1 MSQPT
6 KDLEAERKL
15 VELAKIEPAAFGELF
30 DMYYQTILGYV
41 IRRTGDV
48 ALAEDLVSET
58 FIKALKKLPGFT
70 WQGTSV
76 EAWLFT
82 IATNEIRM
90 HFRKKR
96 FILSLDE
103 LFEQKGYEM
112 PDEQTDLTAELQE
125 AEEKLSRQALF
136 LQAQKMIAQL
146 PTKYQEVLVLRFG
159 QNKKIAEIAI
169 ILNKREGTVKSLI
182 SRGLG
187 LLRRH
192 FSKTKMQ
199 PNMLKSIV
207 PHEGRE

>member
-15 VELAKIEPAAFGELF
+15 VELAKTEPAAFGELF
-30 DMYYQTILGYV
+30 DTYYQILLGYT
-41 IRRTGDV
+41 IRRTGDI

-70 WQGTSV
+70 WQGVSI

-90 HFRKKR
+90 HFRKRR
-96 FILSLDE
+96 FSLSLDE
-103 LFEQKGYEM
+103 LFEQTGYEI
-112 PDEQTDLTAELQE
+112 PDETTDLAAELQE
-125 AEEKLSRQALF
+125 AQEKLSRQALF
-136 LQAQKMIAQL
+136 LQAQKAIAQL
-146 PTKYQEVLVLRFG
+146 PIKYQEVLVLRFG
-159 QNKKIAEIAI
+159 QNKKISEIAA
-169 ILNKREGTVKSLI
+169 ILGKREGTVKSLL
-182 SRGLG
+182 SRGLSQ
-187 LLRRH
+187 LRSH
-192 FSKTKMQ
+192 FSKAKTQ